1 MKRIISLLLALLLL
15 LSLVL
20 AVIPAA
26 HAATGDEIRAAK
38 KIISVVYDDST
49 SMYGDRWVYANYAM
63 QALTAL
69 LNEQD
74 ELHIT
79 YMSQPTSSQQIS
91 LADINGAVTKVRN
104 WNQAGDTPMASLV
117 TAKKRLDAVSESDPS
132 AQFWLVILTDGQIG
146 TGDELKDALNDD
158 FKGAKMSNGSRLN
171 VAYLAMCNSKGE
183 QKGDEKNGLYT
194 FYAENANQITD
205 VMAQMANLI
214 SSRLVADKVKQV
226 DDTTIT
232 FTSDL
237 PLYSIAILAQ
247 ESAAKVVSAV
257 NSDGPLNIDRNIP
270 LDAREPFYNSML
282 TLRGNASVI
291 NLIGGTVSRVIEAD
305 TYTVTFSEKVDVKD
319 IVVLYEPAIGVK
331 MVVSRNGVTVTDTS
345 KLANGDDVTIE
356 LIPVVPGTDK
366 EISKNDLPKGISWNI
381 EYSVGGN
388 LVDSNFSNRLSGV
401 KLLEGDNMI
410 RGTMQLPGFAPSVFD
425 IYFAIPPIV
434 YDFGI
439 DVNQPDPLTYYRAG
453 SGRSQE
459 GGSLTFHI
467 TNAGTPLTKEEQK
480 ELDLKLEL
488 TSTVCD
494 DSRVTGFLNRLG
506 KINAGCTLKRNDDG
520 SYTLTPNPIVPFTSF
535 LTKAGDYTV
544 TVTLNRDN
552 TVTAT
557 GKFTL
562 EAKADDWFELLGLVI
577 SIAIL
582 WHLIFTL
589 FIKYKFHG
597 QEVRYRRYQ
606 LRDDNGGGI
615 PLSGLSNNDSCTLKF
630 ARVFTP
636 YNFFAFWERGCV
648 YKFHDLTLVA
658 GPGGTVFVS
667 GKSIAKSVSH
677 YGLSSDD
684 PETRLKRINK
694 SLDATEMVVDEEKGK
709 TVRTA
714 MDTPLSAETPIYFKT
729 RPNDERIWS
738 LYFSE

>member
-26 HAATGDEIRAAK
+26 SAATGDEIRAAR

-49 SMYGDRWVYANYAM
+49 SMYGERWVYANYAM

-91 LADINGAVTKVRN
+91 LSDINGAVTQVRN
-104 WNQAGDTPMASLV
+104 WNQAGGTPAEALD
-117 TAKKRLDAVSESDPS
+117 TAKRRLDNISESDPA

-146 TGDELKDALNDD
+146 SGDSLRDKLNKE
-158 FKGAKMSNGSRLN
+158 FKGSKMSNGSQLN
-171 VAYLAMCNSKGE
+171 IAYFAMCNKNGE
-183 QKGDEKNGLYT
+183 QRADEKDGLHT
-194 FYAENANQITD
+194 FYAETPNQITG
-205 VMAQMANLI
+205 VMAEMANLI
-214 SSRLVADKVKQV
+214 SSRIIADKVKQV
-226 DDTTIT
+226 DDTTIS

-237 PLYSIAILAQ
+237 PLYSISILTQ
-247 ESAAKVVSAV
+247 ESSAKVVSAA
-257 NSDGPLNIDRNIP
+257 NSEGALNIDRNIP
-270 LDAREPFYNSML
+270 LDAKEPFYNSML
-282 TLRGNASVI
+282 TLYGNAAVI
-291 NLIGGTVSRVIEAD
+291 NLMGGTVSQVIQAD

-319 IVVLYEPAIGVK
+319 LVVLYEPAIGVK
-331 MVVSRNGVTVTDTS
+331 MVISKDGVEITDTA
-345 KLANGDDVTIE
+345 KLGNSDDVTIE

-366 EISKNDLPKGISWNI
+366 EISKNDLPKGISWHI
-381 EYSVGGN
+381 EYSVNGGP
-388 LVDSNFSNRLSGV
+388 VDSHDSNRLSGV

-425 IYFAIPPIV
+425 IYFVIAPIV

-453 SGRSQE
+453 SGKSLE

-467 TNAGTPLTKEEQK
+467 TNEGKPLTKQEQK
-480 ELDLKLEL
+480 DLDLKLEV

-494 DSRVTGFLNRLG
+494 DSKVTGFLNRLG
-506 KINAGCTLKRNDDG
+506 KVNVGCTLKRNDDG
-520 SYTLTPNPIVPFTSF
+520 SYTLKPNPVVPFTSF
-535 LTKAGDYTV
+535 LTRAGDYTV
-544 TVTLNRDN
+544 TVTLNRDK

-562 EAKADDWFELLGLVI
+562 EAKADDWFELLGLII
-577 SIAIL
+577 SILVL

-589 FIKYKFHG
+589 FFKYKFHG

-606 LRDDNGGGI
+606 LRDDTAGGI
-615 PLSGLSNNDSCTLKF
+615 ALSGLSNNDSCTLSF
-630 ARVFTP
+630 WRLFTP
-636 YNFFAFWERGCV
+636 YNFFAFWEKGCV
-648 YKFHDLTLVA
+648 YKFRDMTLVA
-658 GPGGTVFVS
+658 GPGGTVYVS
-667 GKSIAKSVSH
+667 GKSIANRVSY
-677 YGLSSDD
+677 YGSSSEN

-694 SLDATEMVVDEEKGK
+694 SLDATEMVIDEEKGK
-709 TVRTA
+709 TKRIAVD
-714 MDTPLSAETPIYFKT
+714 MPLSAETPIYFRT
-729 RPNDERIWS
+729 NENDERIWC
-738 LYFSE
+738 LFFGE